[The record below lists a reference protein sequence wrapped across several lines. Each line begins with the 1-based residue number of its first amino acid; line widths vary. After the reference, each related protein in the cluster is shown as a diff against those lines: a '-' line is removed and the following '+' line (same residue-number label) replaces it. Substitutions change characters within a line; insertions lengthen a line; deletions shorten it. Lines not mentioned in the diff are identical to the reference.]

1 MSGLLVII
9 SAPSG
14 TGKTTVCKKLLETNN
29 GFEFSV
35 SCTTRSP
42 RPGEVNG
49 REYYFL
55 TRDEFEKKVKRGE
68 FAEWEKI
75 FHNYYGTLKS
85 ALEKAIRDGK
95 ILLLDVDV
103 KGGLNIRKFYPENSV
118 SIFLLPPSEEELDRR
133 LRSRGTDNEDSLRMR
148 KKRAHQE
155 LKLGEQYDYKIVN
168 DRLDETV
175 NKVLE
180 IIEEV
185 KKNGSRHY

>member
-55 TRDEFEKKVKRGE
+55 TRDEFEKKIKRGE
-68 FAEWEKI
+68 FAEWEEI